1 MLINC
6 RDLGIIKGE
15 NIEKIYIELTGLKTS
30 DVCWG
35 ISVSAHLNDE
45 DEFNILT
52 IYVSSM
58 NFAGKVAKIIQR
70 FLFTVITKGIDTD
83 FTRLPKYGIY
93 NPLQEQ
99 NLSYFTDKLLDCAD
113 DGENGEFYL
122 VLVNGIYGT
131 NDK

>member
-15 NIEKIYIELTGLKTS
+15 NIEKIYIELTDLKTS

-58 NFAGKVAKIIQR
+58 NFAGKVAEIIQR

-99 NLSYFTDKLLDCAD
+99 NLSYFTDELLDCAD
-113 DGENGEFYL
+113 DGENGELYL
-122 VLVNGIYGT
+122 VLVNGIHGT